1 MANQRTKN
9 NKLNRAVH
17 AILFGMV
24 GRGMDGAVVG
34 DNGKL
39 RMNPNIS
46 AEGLSSGS
54 DEAMW
59 GVELTK
65 EFWKK
70 LV

>member
-1 MANQRTKN
+1 M
-9 NKLNRAVH
+9 H
-17 AILFGMV
+17 AIFFGMV
-24 GRGMDGAVVG
+24 GRGMDGAVMG
-34 DNGKL
+34 DKGKL

-70 LV
+70 VV